1 MNREITKILLGA
13 TCAYL
18 TFVRAPPFV
27 FCNVG
32 IAPRNGRDDATM
44 LADFAVGK
52 TVFVNWSRD
61 EQAFVA
67 ETI

>member
-1 MNREITKILLGA
+1 MKREITKIFLGVD
-13 TCAYL
+13 CAYL
-18 TFVRAPPFV
+18 TFVRAPPFE

-44 LADFAVGK
+44 LADFAVGNI
-52 TVFVNWSRD
+52 VYVNWSRD

-67 ETI
+67 DLL